1 MCLNMHMVF
10 HVCVSISVYIEQLSF
25 SLSQLLFVDGE
36 ELVETPAVTMD
47 TILEFVNLPFHPYQ
61 NILQSVDT
69 PTHTN
74 TAIEFFTLY
83 IHVQDNDCS

>member
-1 MCLNMHMVF
+1 MYN
-10 HVCVSISVYIEQLSF
+10 YIEQLSF
-25 SLSQLLFVDGE
+25 FLSQLLFVGGD

-47 TILEFVNLPFHPYQ
+47 TILEFLNLPFHPYQ

-74 TAIEFFTLY
+74 TAIEFFTQTVY
-83 IHVQDNDCS
+83 IHVHNDCS